1 MANTNDETRLIVRLR
16 SESNDNSVQFSPLS
30 KSWNPS
36 ELKDISSL
44 AKWSLSSNKEAFG
57 VDRLHDGNLDTYWQS
72 DGPQPHYINM
82 YFHKCWAIAQVSV
95 YLDFKQDESYT
106 PRQIALRV
114 GNRVQDLY
122 QISQLELNEPS
133 GWIDIL
139 VSDPDKP

>member
-57 VDRLHDGNLDTYWQS
+57 VDRLHDGNLDTYWQLS
-72 DGPQPHYINM
+72 RVLLNH
-82 YFHKCWAIAQVSV
+82 C
-95 YLDFKQDESYT
+95 DESYT